1 MSSDAPNDP
10 SVHDTAPVETAV
22 LLPQKQPQSVSMA
35 PVLPVS
41 GLGRSPPRTTS
52 WSVHNGLLDVESQ
65 SVAGSSDISL
75 KLDSNDQVGVR
86 TVLGSF
92 VDHRY
97 LVTWPSPAA
106 PTRSQV
112 AADHVPRAT
121 GRWTWLHCFCSS
133 FLTVVFYDLQT
144 LSRSVS
150 DTTEPTPTVKP
161 SRHYFGGSRYVEKY
175 LLAVCVAYS
184 QQGLEF

>member
-1 MSSDAPNDP
+1 MSSDAPNDL

-75 KLDSNDQVGVR
+75 KLDSNDQVGP
-86 TVLGSF
+86 
-92 VDHRY
+92 Y
-97 LVTWPSPAA
+97 LV
-106 PTRSQV
+106 RS
-112 AADHVPRAT
+112 
-121 GRWTWLHCFCSS
+121 
-133 FLTVVFYDLQT
+133 
-144 LSRSVS
+144 
-150 DTTEPTPTVKP
+150 
-161 SRHYFGGSRYVEKY
+161 
-175 LLAVCVAYS
+175 
-184 QQGLEF
+184 